1 LLLLAPKKATAR
13 TRTGIAINNPMT
25 GIIVKLISVRA
36 KPVKSKNRPTTKS
49 EILSK

>member
-36 KPVKSKNRPTTKS
+36 KPVKSKNRPTAKS